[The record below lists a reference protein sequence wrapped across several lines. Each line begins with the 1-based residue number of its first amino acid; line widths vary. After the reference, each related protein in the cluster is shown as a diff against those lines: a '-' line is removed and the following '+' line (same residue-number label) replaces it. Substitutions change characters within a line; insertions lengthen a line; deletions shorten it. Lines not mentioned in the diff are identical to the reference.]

1 MIYLAG
7 CRCGQ
12 VIFGVNGKCSV
23 ASISNVRVMGR
34 SLCTNC
40 ESASAAVSPII
51 VMQSVK
57 RSEFSVFCMLF
68 ILVLMFHAQRLGS

>member
-57 RSEFSVFCMLF
+57 RSEFSAFLYAAYSRSNVSCAE
-68 ILVLMFHAQRLGS
+68 IG